1 MIKNKKKT
9 LLVSIIAVVI
19 ALFIGAC
26 IFFFDMKNI
35 SNDIGQGLGTVVGSF
50 TGSLDGI
57 TEGYQEGEEE
67 GRSAKDTEVK
77 IDDIKSMGVLEV
89 LEVNF
94 TEVDSFGIGGKKDKD
109 GKYKNYK
116 LYYPDYARLFE
127 LQGSAVYTIDLAYA
141 DFKDDKNSNDRVNV
155 ELPSIKVD
163 TRIKYDTFKDV
174 AEYPTNSSSGDTGG
188 GAISFDNSLNE
199 LELKIKEAFR
209 ANETLKESAREAAI
223 KQISSIVEAL
233 TNKKVNNITFKQEGE

>member
-1 MIKNKKKT
+1 MIKNKKKA
-9 LLVSIIAVVI
+9 LLISFTAVIV
-19 ALFIGAC
+19 AFFIGTC

-35 SNDIGQGLGTVVGSF
+35 STDIGQGLGTIVGSF

-57 TEGYQEGEEE
+57 KKGTQEGEEE

-94 TEVDSFGIGGKKDKD
+94 TEVDSFGIGSKQDKD

-127 LQGSAVYTIDLAYA
+127 LQGSAVYTIDLAYVE
-141 DFKDDKNSNDRVNV
+141 FKDDKNSKDRVNV

-163 TRIKYDTFKDV
+163 TRIKYNTFRDV
-174 AEYPTNSSSGDTGG
+174 AEYPINSSGGDTDG
-188 GAISFDNSLNE
+188 GAISFDNSLKE
-199 LELKIKEAFR
+199 LEKKIKEAFI
-209 ANETLKESAREAAI
+209 ANETLKGSAREAAI

-233 TNKKVNNITFKQEGE
+233 TNKKVNSVTFKEGE